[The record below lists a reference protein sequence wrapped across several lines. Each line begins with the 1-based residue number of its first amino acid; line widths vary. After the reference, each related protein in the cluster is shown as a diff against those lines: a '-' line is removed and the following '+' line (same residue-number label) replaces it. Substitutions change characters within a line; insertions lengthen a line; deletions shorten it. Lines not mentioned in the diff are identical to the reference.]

1 MLVRAGHGDGSAG
14 ARTRF
19 VRGHRQ
25 GVLRADV
32 GRPRRQH
39 RPDHR
44 AADDLH
50 SVRGRMRR
58 PDDRHLP
65 RGRDRHP
72 QLDDANRH
80 ISVAPWLPQVPAACL
95 RVELLVHDVSPLHQR
110 DHHRLLHPGDW

>member
-1 MLVRAGHGDGSAG
+1 MPLRAGHSDGSTC

-32 GRPRRQH
+32 GRPRRQP
-39 RPDHR
+39 RADHR

-50 SVRGRMRR
+50 SLRSRMRR
-58 PDDRHLP
+58 PDDRYFS

-80 ISVAPWLPQVPAACL
+80 ISVAARLPQVPAARF
-95 RVELLVHDVSPLHQR
+95 RVELLVHNVSPLHQR
-110 DHHRLLHPGDW
+110 DHHRLLYPGD